1 MFAGGKVTINNI
13 GWCAQ
18 LGEAG
23 AIERVLVGLRE
34 ERFKHGA
41 VGGIPWR
48 KAKRSW
54 YGNGAD
60 LTGVNGALHV
70 FECGEMTHASRRPS
84 AGTQAFV
91 GGRKCLYQPD
101 LWKLETRSQGGGDQA
116 SYLRRV
122 RVVTG
127 CGRHEERRAPWMGYH
142 KGGSDQSLI
151 LMRCPEVRQV
161 YAL

>member
-1 MFAGGKVTINNI
+1 MFAGGKVAINNI
-13 GWCAQ
+13 GGCAQ
-18 LGEAG
+18 LCKTG
-23 AIERVLVGLRE
+23 AIKRVLVGLCEQRL
-34 ERFKHGA
+34 KHGA
-41 VGGIPWR
+41 VGGVPWR
-48 KAKRSW
+48 KAKRSR
-54 YGNGAD
+54 YGNGAN

-116 SYLRRV
+116 SHLRRMW
-122 RVVTG
+122 VVTG

-151 LMRCPEVRQV
+151 LMRRPQVRDV
-161 YAL
+161 HAL